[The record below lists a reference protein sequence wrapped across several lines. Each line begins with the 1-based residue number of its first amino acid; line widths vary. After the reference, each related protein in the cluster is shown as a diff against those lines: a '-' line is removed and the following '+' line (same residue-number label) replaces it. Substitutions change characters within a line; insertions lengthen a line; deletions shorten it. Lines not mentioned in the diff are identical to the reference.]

1 MGTWSTKLTNLRA
14 RHREKNGRLAEYA
27 PAMNR
32 AESPARPEPRATLRM
47 AITSLLFWS
56 YMLITNPLLWLGAV
70 CLFLISAPFDR
81 RRRLLHLY
89 TSAWAY
95 HYIKLLPLWSTDLQG
110 VERIR
115 RDRTYVLVANHQS
128 LGDILLL
135 FGLFRHFKWVSKREI
150 FRVPF
155 IGWNMR
161 MNDYVGLVRG
171 DAASIERM
179 LNECR
184 RHLKRGSSVMLFPE
198 GTRSE
203 DGEMKA
209 FKRGAF
215 SLAKELDLAVVP
227 IVIDGTRDVLPKH
240 GLMLRQERMLCMRV
254 SVLEPVPASAAADER
269 QLAELVRDQMVRE
282 LARLRQRA

>member
-1 MGTWSTKLTNLRA
+1 MCLT
-14 RHREKNGRLAEYA
+14 
-27 PAMNR
+27 
-32 AESPARPEPRATLRM
+32 SV
-47 AITSLLFWS
+47 LFWT
-56 YMLITNPLLWLGAV
+56 YMSITNPLLWMVAV
-70 CLFLISAPFDR
+70 VLFAATAPFDR

-95 HYIKLLPLWSTDLQG
+95 HYVKLLPLWATDIQG
-110 VERIR
+110 VEHIR
-115 RDRTYVLVANHQS
+115 RGQTYVLVANHQS

-155 IGWNMR
+155 VGWNMR

-179 LNECR
+179 LGECR
-184 RHLKRGSSVMLFPE
+184 RHLRAGSSIMIFPE

-203 DGEMKA
+203 DGQMKA

-215 SLAKELDLAVVP
+215 ALASELGIPVVP
-227 IVIDGTRDVLPKH
+227 IVIDGTRDALPKH
-240 GLMLRQERMLCMRV
+240 GLLLRQVTELRMRV
-254 SVLEPVPASAAADER
+254 RVLPPVAPEAADDAQALSDR
-269 QLAELVRDQMVRE
+269 VRAKMATE
-282 LARLRQRA
+282 LARLRA